1 MNVINAGEVMDK
13 LWQARLIDQQKHRP
27 NDNRSAWQ
35 IDRSRIIHA
44 AAFRRLQAKT
54 QIMGIGLNDFYRTR
68 LTHSLEVAQ
77 IGSGLLRHLKSQHPE
92 FNHFPSTSLLETLC
106 LAHDIGHPP
115 FGHGGEIAL
124 NYMMR
129 DHGGFEGNAQTLRIV
144 AKLEPY
150 SNGYGMNLTR
160 RTLLGFIKYPGFIN
174 DLWHNIPVH
183 PNSQRFIKADDW
195 RPAKGLYQD
204 DAEIFSWII
213 KPLSHNDQQLLVQQ
227 QSVDQYRAKTRYK
240 SLDSAIMELAD
251 DIAYAVHDLEDAI
264 ATEVLTLEDWQSHA
278 IPMLKELS
286 LPWLIKILPSLTA
299 RLFSTF
305 DYERKDAIGE
315 LVNTFIINAK
325 LVIQNKQF
333 DCPIL
338 QNSVV
343 LDDEYEAVLHVL
355 KSFVFSRLIR
365 EPKMQQ
371 IEFKGQNLLIDL
383 FSAFAADPLRLLPET
398 TQIAW
403 QHAAENKGNTHRIL
417 CDYLSGMSDEYAYKT
432 YQRLFL
438 PAS

>member
-1 MNVINAGEVMDK
+1 MNK
-13 LWQARLIDQQKHRP
+13 QWQMRIIEQAKHRP
-27 NDNRSAWQ
+27 NDNRSPWQ
-35 IDRSRIIHA
+35 VDRSRIIHA

-68 LTHSLEVAQ
+68 LTHSLEVSQ
-77 IGSGLLRHLKSQHPE
+77 IGSGILRHLKVQHSD
-92 FNHFPSTSLLETLC
+92 FSHFPSTGLLETLC

-174 DLWHNIPVH
+174 DLWHTIPTT
-183 PNSQRFIKADDW
+183 NANRSFIKADDW
-195 RPAKGLYQD
+195 RPAKGLYND
-204 DAEIFSWII
+204 DAAIFNWII
-213 KPLSHNDQQLLVQQ
+213 APLSDNDKTLLNTQQR
-227 QSVDQYRAKTRYK
+227 VDNYRARTCYK
-240 SLDSAIMELAD
+240 SLDSAIMEHAD

-264 ATEVLTLEDWQSHA
+264 ATKMLTLDDWLTHA
-278 IPMLKELS
+278 
-286 LPWLIKILPSLTA
+286 LPQLRALNFSWLNTLLDTLTQ
-299 RLFSTF
+299 RLFSKH

-315 LVNTFIINAK
+315 LVNTFIIHTHLA
-325 LVIQNKQF
+325 IQDDGF

-338 QNSVV
+338 KYTAKLDTEYASV
-343 LDDEYEAVLHVL
+343 LQIL
-355 KSFVFSRLIR
+355 KHFVFQRLIR
-365 EPKMQQ
+365 DPEMQQ
-371 IEFKGQNLLIDL
+371 IEFKGQNLLIEL
-383 FSAFAADPLRLLPET
+383 FSAFSSDPLRLLPET
-398 TQIAW
+398 TQAAY
-403 QHAAENKGNTHRIL
+403 QHAQQQQQGMRVI

-432 YQRLFL
+432 YQRLFS
-438 PAS
+438 PVQ